1 MTLKGRDMPFFP
13 PFLDPLLRA
22 GAILD
27 SADEGTP
34 LKMAE

>member
-1 MTLKGRDMPFFP
+1 MTLKGRDMPFFS
-13 PFLDPLLRA
+13 PFLDPLLHP

-27 SADEGTP
+27 SADEGTL